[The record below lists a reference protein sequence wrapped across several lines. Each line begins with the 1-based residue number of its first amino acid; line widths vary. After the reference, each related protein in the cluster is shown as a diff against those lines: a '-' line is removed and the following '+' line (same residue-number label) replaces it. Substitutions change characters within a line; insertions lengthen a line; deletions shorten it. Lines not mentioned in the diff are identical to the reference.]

1 MKDQKGETTASADA
15 AARSAQADMPLPGAA
30 AGEAGSQEASARD
43 DAAAP
48 SSSASGAETP
58 PESPSAESPTPEG
71 LSPEGLSQVGPTN
84 EELAGQR
91 ILEMEAEV
99 KSLQDQV
106 LRTHADMENLRRRTE
121 REMRDARAYAI
132 SNFAKEVLGVADN
145 LERALTALPDEARAS
160 GDTALL
166 SLVEGI
172 ELTQREL
179 VKALQKQGVA
189 PILADQAR
197 FDPNL
202 HQAMFEVPNPDV
214 PNNTVVQ
221 VVQTGYTIG
230 ERVLRPAMVGVAKG
244 GPKVAANAGKDA
256 TTGTGAN
263 TESGSGAGSGNGP
276 GASVDRTA

>member
-1 MKDQKGETTASADA
+1 MKDQKGETMAASDEAASVA
-15 AARSAQADMPLPGAA
+15 AAEVGMNGDMASELGLDPAASTSRDPSLDSGATA
-30 AGEAGSQEASARD
+30 LDAEASSP
-43 DAAAP
+43 AP
-48 SSSASGAETP
+48 S
-58 PESPSAESPTPEG
+58 
-71 LSPEGLSQVGPTN
+71 N
-84 EELAGQR
+84 EELAGER
-91 ILEMEAEV
+91 ILELEAEV

-132 SNFAKEVLGVADN
+132 SKFAKEVLGVADN
-145 LERALTALPDEARAS
+145 LERALTALPNEARAS

-166 SLVEGI
+166 SLIEGI

-179 VKALQKQGVA
+179 VKALEKQGVE

-244 GPKVAANAGKDA
+244 GPKIAANAAKDTPA
-256 TTGTGAN
+256 
-263 TESGSGAGSGNGP
+263 EAGPDTPPEPSASP
-276 GASVDRTA
+276 GASIDRTA